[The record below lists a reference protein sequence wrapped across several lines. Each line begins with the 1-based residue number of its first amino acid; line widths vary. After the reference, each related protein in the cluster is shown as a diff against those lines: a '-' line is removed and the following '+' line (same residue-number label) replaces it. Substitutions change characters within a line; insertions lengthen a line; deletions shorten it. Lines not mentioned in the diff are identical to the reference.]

1 MLCSNLHAS
10 VLLKSSTASERFCWE
25 SEDMIFNHF
34 LGVCVE
40 YRLKTRALWGGDGP
54 ANLAR

>member
-25 SEDMIFNHF
+25 SEDRIFNHF
-34 LGVCVE
+34 LESV
-40 YRLKTRALWGGDGP
+40 LNTD
-54 ANLAR
+54 